1 MIRPALIFSALLVFF
16 SGLEL
21 FGRALVLGNQNGFN
35 MLAVYLYKLTSRLGL
50 PAYHLMAGVAVCM
63 ILLTF
68 PLVFMQRYFLRSAD
82 RYAALRGKHG
92 RQNAIRL
99 GKWKYLILAF
109 VVAWLFVTVFVPL
122 SGIMMRAFVTH
133 WGVNVK
139 LLDVITLENVIN
151 VFSEPVLLRG
161 IRNSVLIGTIG
172 GALAVVCYTAIAFA
186 AHRRNDVWTHLLD
199 YVILI
204 PRAVPGLLIGL
215 AFLWVFIFVVPMR
228 PLRPPLVSLW
238 LAYPIV

>member
-1 MIRPALIFSALLVFF
+1 MRRRPPRSTRTDT
-16 SGLEL
+16 L
-21 FGRALVLGNQNGFN
+21 FPYTTLF
-35 MLAVYLYKLTSRLGL
+35 
-50 PAYHLMAGVAVCM
+50 
-63 ILLTF
+63 
-68 PLVFMQRYFLRSAD
+68 RS
-82 RYAALRGKHG
+82 
-92 RQNAIRL
+92 
-99 GKWKYLILAF
+99 
-109 VVAWLFVTVFVPL
+109 LFVTVFVPL

-199 YVILI
+199 YVLLI
-204 PRAVPGLLIGL
+204 PRAVPGLPIGL
-215 AFLWVFIFVVPMR
+215 AFQTER
-228 PLRPPLVSLW
+228 
-238 LAYPIV
+238 